1 MSSKGFTFKQFDI
14 QHDRCAMKV
23 GTDGVLL
30 GAWANGGQRI
40 LDIGIGTALI
50 ALMMA
55 QRCADAAITG
65 VDIDH
70 DAVQQARDNVNRTP
84 FADRIGIIESPV
96 QKLTAETHGQFDAI
110 VCNPPFFTDSL
121 KNPNQQR
128 AVARHADT
136 LPYRQLFQT
145 VARLLSADGEFSA
158 VIPSDC
164 LSAFSAEAYMANLT
178 LSRRCDIRTTQHKQP
193 KRCLVAFRHASCQ
206 HEFCAE
212 EHCLQEADG
221 SRSEWYQQLTS
232 DFYIK

>member
-40 LDIGIGTALI
+40 LDIGTGTALI

-84 FADRIGIIESPV
+84 FADRIGIIE
-96 QKLTAETHGQFDAI
+96 
-110 VCNPPFFTDSL
+110 
-121 KNPNQQR
+121 
-128 AVARHADT
+128 
-136 LPYRQLFQT
+136 
-145 VARLLSADGEFSA
+145 
-158 VIPSDC
+158 
-164 LSAFSAEAYMANLT
+164 
-178 LSRRCDIRTTQHKQP
+178 
-193 KRCLVAFRHASCQ
+193 
-206 HEFCAE
+206 
-212 EHCLQEADG
+212 
-221 SRSEWYQQLTS
+221 
-232 DFYIK
+232 